1 MSPPLVLPA
10 VNQYSWASSH
20 ACALSTEGEGG
31 EEEEEAC
38 VIYYIAA
45 DQDSSFAAAFA
56 EVNEARRAR
65 DGVPPGV
72 ASDGVLWAAFY
83 CE

>member
-1 MSPPLVLPA
+1 MVSPPLLLPA
-10 VNQYSWASSH
+10 ANQYSWESSH
-20 ACALSTEGEGG
+20 ACALSTE
-31 EEEEEAC
+31 EEEEEKEAC

-65 DGVPPGV
+65 YGVPPGV